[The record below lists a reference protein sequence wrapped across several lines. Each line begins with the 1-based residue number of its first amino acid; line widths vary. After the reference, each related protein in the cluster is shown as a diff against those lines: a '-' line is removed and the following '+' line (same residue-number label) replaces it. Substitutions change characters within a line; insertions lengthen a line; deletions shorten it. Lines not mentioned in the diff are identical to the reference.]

1 MKRIRP
7 DGFYH
12 REAGKYL
19 KDAVY
24 GANDGIITTFA
35 IVAGVA
41 GADLAVPIV
50 LLLGSAS
57 LLADGFSMAA
67 SSLLAARSE
76 RDVYQRERSVEEWEL
91 RNRRVSELTEMQA
104 LFKERGY
111 SPQDAKN
118 LTDLLVKNKDLWLD
132 TIMRE
137 ELKLSGAHTLE
148 PIWGAL
154 TTFFAFV
161 IAGIIPL
168 FSYFFLPPNH
178 PHLFFAASLLTV
190 IALFAAGAIR
200 SRFIKRSAFFA
211 GIEMMAVGGI
221 AAVIAYTIGAFV
233 KTLIG

>member
-41 GADLAVPIV
+41 GADLAAHTV

-67 SSLLAARSE
+67 SSWLSTKSD
-76 RDVYQRERSVEEWEL
+76 RDVYQRERLVEEWEL
-91 RNRRVSELTEMQA
+91 RHLRADELSEMHA
-104 LFKERGY
+104 LLKERGY
-111 SPQDAKN
+111 SSADART
-118 LTDLLVKNKDLWLD
+118 LADLLLKDKELWLD
-132 TIMRE
+132 VMMRE
-137 ELKLSGAHTLE
+137 ELQLSGAHTLE
-148 PIWGAL
+148 PLRGASI
-154 TTFFAFV
+154 TFFVFV

-168 FSYFFLPPNH
+168 SAYFFLPSDH
-178 PHLFFAASLLTV
+178 PSLFFVASLLTA
-190 IALFAAGAIR
+190 IALFVAGSLRA
-200 SRFIKRSAFFA
+200 RFTRRSAFLA
-211 GIEMMAVGGI
+211 GAEMLLVGGI
-221 AAVIAYTIGAFV
+221 AAIIAYTIGAFV

>member
-1 MKRIRP
+1 MKNIRP

-35 IVAGVA
+35 VVAGVV
-41 GADLAVPIV
+41 GADLSVVTI
-50 LLLGSAS
+50 LLLGTSN

-67 SSLLAARSE
+67 SSWLSAKSE
-76 RDVYQRERSVEEWEL
+76 GDMYQRERSVEEWEL
-91 RNRRVSELTEMQA
+91 HNRRASELTEMQA

-132 TIMRE
+132 IMMRE
-137 ELKLSGAHTLE
+137 ELKLAGAHTLE
-148 PIWGAL
+148 PIRGAL

-161 IAGIIPL
+161 VAGMIPL
-168 FSYFFLPPNH
+168 SSYFFFPSDH
-178 PHLFFAASLLTV
+178 PSLFLVASLLTAL
-190 IALFAAGAIR
+190 ALFVVGSLRA
-200 SRFIKRSAFFA
+200 RFMKRSAIFA
-211 GIEMMAVGGI
+211 GFEMLIVGGI
-221 AAVIAYTIGAFV
+221 AAFIAYTIGAFV
-233 KTLIG
+233 KTLVG

>member
-41 GADLAVPIV
+41 GADLGASTV

-76 RDVYQRERSVEEWEL
+76 RDVYQRERSIEEWEL
-91 RNRRVSELTEMQA
+91 HNRRASELTEMQA

-132 TIMRE
+132 IMMRE
-137 ELKLSGAHTLE
+137 ELKIAGANTLE
-148 PIWGAL
+148 PIRGAL

-161 IAGIIPL
+161 AAGMIPL
-168 FSYFFLPPNH
+168 FSYFFFPSDH
-178 PHLFFAASLLTV
+178 PSLFLVASLLTA
-190 IALFAAGAIR
+190 IALFAVGATR
-200 SRFIKRSAFFA
+200 SRFIKQSAFFA

-233 KTLIG
+233 KTLVG